1 MHLYVSMCV
10 RVLYMRYCSVCEQA
24 SENHAGSL
32 LLLWGT
38 ETELRSSSL
47 VAIILNHCAILL
59 ATSSILYC
67 INLSYH
73 GFPLDILIDRAQTWE
88 TENQLLAAIRVFTN
102 I

>member
-1 MHLYVSMCV
+1 M
-10 RVLYMRYCSVCEQA
+10 SVCVCVYYICGIVVYVNRHQRTMLVL
-24 SENHAGSL
+24 SFFC
-32 LLLWGT
+32 GT

-59 ATSSILYC
+59 ATSSINC

-73 GFPLDILIDRAQTWE
+73 GFPRDILIDRALTRD
-88 TENQLLAAIRVFTN
+88 TENQLLAAIKVFTN